1 MLTKILNILLILL
14 LLGLG
19 MRSYALM
26 PALMLMLS
34 HSTML
39 VIAIGARLLGLIFIV
54 SIITLSG
61 VTQSGY
67 YMNGHTYYV

>member
-1 MLTKILNILLILL
+1 
-14 LLGLG
+14 
-19 MRSYALM
+19 M

-54 SIITLSG
+54 SIVTLSG

-67 YMNGHTYYV
+67 YMNGPYLLCVIELIVMIYEFGGSDYY